1 MNFAESPDVELKA
14 QYVEAIKKEV
24 IAFSNYKGGTIYI
37 GVTDSGEVCGID
49 NYDEI
54 SNRISAMLSD
64 AIKPDIM
71 RFVFFTKLNIQTKD
85 VLKIGIQEGAINLII
100 WQNMA

>member
-1 MNFAESPDVELKA
+1 M
-14 QYVEAIKKEV
+14 
-24 IAFSNYKGGTIYI
+24 
-37 GVTDSGEVCGID
+37 TDSGEVCGID

-54 SNRISAMLSD
+54 SNRISAMLRD